1 MATST
6 DMATTETETL
16 TAELG
21 ELLGLLGHDLSSPLT
36 GLKGRLQLAQRR
48 AQRSAAGGE
57 APLPVDAEDI
67 DRMLALVDRIGLLVA
82 TLSDVAQIQ
91 RQYFSLDMAPTRL
104 QPIITQ
110 AIARQY
116 AMTPDITILFEARGG
131 QLAGY
136 WDRVRIGRVT
146 LTLLGNAVRFG
157 RRGRPIV
164 VRARRAGELVRVEVE
179 DEGMGV
185 PEVERA
191 AIFQFG
197 GRGNNAGRTAGAG
210 LSLFV
215 AREVVLLHG
224 GDIGVETGAEGGS
237 RFWFTL
243 PLPGDDAEDC

>member
-1 MATST
+1 
-6 DMATTETETL
+6 MATTEAETL

-21 ELLGLLGHDLSSPLT
+21 ELLGLLGHDLGSPLT

-48 AQRSAAGGE
+48 AQKSAAGGE
-57 APLPVDAEDI
+57 ALPPVNAEDI

-82 TLSDVAQIQ
+82 TLSDAAQIQ
-91 RQYFSLDMAPTRL
+91 QQVFSLDVAPTRL
-104 QPIITQ
+104 QSIITQ

-116 AMTPDITILFEARGG
+116 AMTPDIIILFEAGG
-131 QLAGY
+131 AQLAGY
-136 WDRVRIGRVT
+136 WDKARIGRVT
-146 LTLLGNAVRFG
+146 LTLIANAVRFG
-157 RRGRPIV
+157 RRGRPII

-185 PEVERA
+185 PEAERS

-197 GRGNNAGRTAGAG
+197 ARGSNAGRNAGAG
-210 LSLFV
+210 VSLFV

-224 GDIGVETGAEGGS
+224 GDIGVETGAKGGS

-243 PLPGDDAEDC
+243 PLPGDDAEDR